1 MKKWLFNPFVY
12 IAGAKSLFI
21 GLTFMAATA
30 VIGCYSHTHFD
41 GVVDMHNGRISALP
55 FYLWEQLIDWGTLI
69 VVFFITGKIFS
80 KSSIRIIDVAGTMA
94 MARWV
99 TIFVAIM
106 GFGINAPNVMPHSTD
121 DLLKTITPSFV
132 FFALLAFVFM
142 IWMIALMYNAF
153 RVSCNMKGSQATGLF
168 ILSLILAEI
177 ISKLEIY
184 ILYTKTI

>member
-1 MKKWLFNPFVY
+1 MKKWLFNPFMY
-12 IAGAKSLFI
+12 IAGTKSLFI
-21 GLTFMAATA
+21 GLAIMAATA
-30 VIGCYSHTHFD
+30 TIGFYSHTHFD

-55 FYLWEQLIDWGTLI
+55 FYFWEQLIDWGT
-69 VVFFITGKIFS
+69 VVVIFFITGKIFS
-80 KSSIRIIDVAGTMA
+80 KSSIRFIDVAGTMA

-99 TIFVAIM
+99 AIFSAVI

-121 DLLKTITPSFV
+121 DILKVITPSFV
-132 FFALLAFVFM
+132 LFGLLSLVFI

-168 ILSLILAEI
+168 ILSLIIAEI

-184 ILYTKTI
+184 ILYSKTI